1 VSSVIVGD
9 GGRGG
14 RVRRLSV
21 NKQGGLVMKISRKIK
36 DKVAVLKDGE
46 LVALLMCVSPA
57 WRSLRYAVR
66 AELARRK
73 VWASRWGIKR

>member
-1 VSSVIVGD
+1 MCRGREII
-9 GGRGG
+9 GGQTWEG
-14 RVRRLSV
+14 
-21 NKQGGLVMKISRKIK
+21 VMKISRKIK

-46 LVALLMCVSPA
+46 LVSLLMCVSPA
-57 WRSLRYAVR
+57 WRSLRYVVR